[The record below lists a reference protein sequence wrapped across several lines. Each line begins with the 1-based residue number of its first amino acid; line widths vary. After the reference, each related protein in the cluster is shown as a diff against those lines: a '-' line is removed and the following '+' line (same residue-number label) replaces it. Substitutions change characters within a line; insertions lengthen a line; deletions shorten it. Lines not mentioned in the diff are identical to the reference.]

1 MCEYYTLVIHTYGAC
16 ACAYG
21 RGLHSEP
28 RCYALG
34 ARGRRAA
41 GVSRGGT
48 LGLGLYALKSGA
60 LESAQILKFSKVCHG
75 IPFEDI
81 TSNILIKVS
90 KAANA
95 CMAQIW

>member
-1 MCEYYTLVIHTYGAC
+1 MRVHVRMAGAFI
-16 ACAYG
+16 
-21 RGLHSEP
+21 LN
-28 RCYALG
+28 RCYLL
-34 ARGRRAA
+34 RLRRPRPRRAA

-81 TSNILIKVS
+81 TSNILKKIQKPQTPVWRRSGDGMPRS
-90 KAANA
+90 KY
-95 CMAQIW
+95 

>member
-1 MCEYYTLVIHTYGAC
+1 MCEYYTLVIHTCTVRVHVG
-16 ACAYG
+16 CAYG

-81 TSNILIKVS
+81 TS
-90 KAANA
+90 
-95 CMAQIW
+95 QYP

>member
-60 LESAQILKFSKVCHG
+60 LESAQILKFSKVWPWHTFC
-75 IPFEDI
+75 EDI
-81 TSNILIKVS
+81 TSNILIKV
-90 KAANA
+90 
-95 CMAQIW
+95 

>member
-1 MCEYYTLVIHTYGAC
+1 ML
-16 ACAYG
+16 
-21 RGLHSEP
+21 
-28 RCYALG
+28 YALG

-81 TSNILIKVS
+81 TSNKQYPYKSFKSRKRLYGADLVTGCLARSTDIPCVL
-90 KAANA
+90 
-95 CMAQIW
+95 